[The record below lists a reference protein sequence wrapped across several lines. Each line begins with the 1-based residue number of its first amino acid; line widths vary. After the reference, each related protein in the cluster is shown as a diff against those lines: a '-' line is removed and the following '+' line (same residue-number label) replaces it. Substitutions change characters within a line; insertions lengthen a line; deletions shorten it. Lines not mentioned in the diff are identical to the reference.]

1 MRQQPVDGR
10 VFQDQAPPV
19 RAITQRGL
27 KIGEDISIIA
37 HDDVLPHLRPEHFNP
52 PLTVTRSPI
61 RMAGAALA
69 EMMGARI
76 SGTDPLQLQ
85 RMVSADLIVRAST
98 GAAPLTGRAGWPH

>member
-1 MRQQPVDGR
+1 
-10 VFQDQAPPV
+10 
-19 RAITQRGL
+19 
-27 KIGEDISIIA
+27 
-37 HDDVLPHLRPEHFNP
+37 LPHLRPENFNP

-61 RMAGAALA
+61 RMAGTALA

-76 SGTDPLQLQ
+76 SGVDPLQLQ